1 MGLGLI
7 SFLLP
12 DETIILHELMKR
24 SFNNPITKGELHL
37 IERELQFDRLFYER
51 DRKEKF
57 LTIAWNQ
64 GNGQN
69 VTIDNAIIHF
79 PGNSFLPLMVNQSF
93 AFEDPESIIA
103 WQFNRDFY
111 CIVNHDKEVG
121 CVGFLF
127 YGSSGNLFLQLD
139 DKEERKIG
147 LLLDVFKDE
156 FDNIDQVQ
164 EEMLRML
171 LVRLII
177 TLTRIAK
184 IQYLPAGGIDEQKFD
199 LVRKFNLLVENH
211 YKSHHDVKF
220 YADQLHKSPKTLSN
234 AFAIY
239 GNKAPLQII
248 QDRVILEAK
257 RLFYYTDKSAKEV
270 ASDLGF
276 EDAAHFSKFF
286 KNQTLVNP
294 SDFKKS
300 LLIRE

>member
-1 MGLGLI
+1 
-7 SFLLP
+7 
-12 DETIILHELMKR
+12 MKR
-24 SFNNPITKGELHL
+24 QFINPVTKGELHL
-37 IERELQFDRLFYER
+37 IENDSQFDRLFYQR
-51 DRKEKF
+51 DRKNKF
-57 LTIAWNQ
+57 LTIAWNIGPSQ
-64 GNGQN
+64 Q
-69 VTIDNAIIHF
+69 VTIDNAAFAF
-79 PGNSFLPLMVNQSF
+79 PENSFLPLMVNQSF
-93 AFEDPESIIA
+93 NFESPEYIIA

-127 YGSSGNLFLQLD
+127 YGSSGNLFLHLD
-139 DKEERKIG
+139 EKEEKKIG
-147 LLLDVFKDE
+147 LLLEVFKDE
-156 FDNIDQVQ
+156 FDNTDQIQ
-164 EEMLRML
+164 EDMLRML

-184 IQYLPAGGIDEQKFD
+184 LQYFPSGEIEDQKFD

-211 YKSHHDVKF
+211 YKIHHDVKF

-239 GNKAPLQII
+239 GNKSPLQVI

-270 ASDLGF
+270 ASELGF

-286 KNQTLVNP
+286 KNQTSVNP
-294 SDFKKS
+294 TDFKKS
-300 LLIRE
+300 LQIRE

>member
-1 MGLGLI
+1 
-7 SFLLP
+7 
-12 DETIILHELMKR
+12 MKR
-24 SFNNPITKGELHL
+24 SFQNPITKGELHL
-37 IERELQFDRLFYER
+37 IENDPHFDRLFYQR
-51 DRKEKF
+51 DRKNKF
-57 LTIAWNQ
+57 LTIAWNKGPLQ
-64 GNGQN
+64 R
-69 VTIDNAIIHF
+69 VTIDHSTFEIPA
-79 PGNSFLPLMVNQSF
+79 NSFLPLMVNQSF
-93 AFEDPESIIA
+93 SFEKPESIIA

-139 DKEERKIG
+139 EKEEKKIG
-147 LLLDVFKDE
+147 LLLEVFKDE
-156 FDNIDQVQ
+156 FDTSDQIQ
-164 EEMLRML
+164 EDMLRVL

-184 IQYLPAGGIDEQKFD
+184 LQYLPAGEVDDQKFD

-211 YKSHHDVKF
+211 YKIHHDVKF

-239 GNKAPLQII
+239 GNKSPLLVI

-270 ASDLGF
+270 ASELGF

-286 KNQTLVNP
+286 KNQTSVNP
-294 SDFKKS
+294 TDFKKS
-300 LLIRE
+300 LQIRQ